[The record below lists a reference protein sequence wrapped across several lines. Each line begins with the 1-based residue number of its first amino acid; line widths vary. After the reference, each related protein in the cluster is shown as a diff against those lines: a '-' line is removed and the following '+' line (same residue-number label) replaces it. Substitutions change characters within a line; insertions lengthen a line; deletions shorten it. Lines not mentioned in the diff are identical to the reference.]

1 MYAFS
6 WLHLSILVTAL
17 SSLYPF
23 HFLPVLHS
31 KPLLHVGAK
40 QGLAGGGGKGGLLR
54 RSVGALQ
61 FLYEFGG
68 HHVAHV
74 VARGECFT
82 HLRGAVG
89 EEGGIAYDAD
99 TCG

>member
-1 MYAFS
+1 MLFPGSIYPYLLQPF
-6 WLHLSILVTAL
+6 HLSNPFTFRLFCTA
-17 SSLYPF
+17 SPCFTWGRSRG
-23 HFLPVLHS
+23 
-31 KPLLHVGAK
+31 LL
-40 QGLAGGGGKGGLLR
+40 GGGGKGGLLR

-68 HHVAHV
+68 HHVAYV

-89 EEGGIAYDAD
+89 EEGGIVYDAD

>member
-1 MYAFS
+1 MLFPG
-6 WLHLSILVTAL
+6 SIYPYLL
-17 SSLYPF
+17 QPFHLYPF
-23 HFLPVLHS
+23 HFSSVLHS
-31 KPLLHVGAK
+31 KPLLHVRAK
-40 QGLAGGGGKGGLLR
+40 QGLAGGGGKSGSGLLR

-61 FLYEFGG
+61 FLYELGG

-89 EEGGIAYDAD
+89 EEGGIVYDAD